1 MVAEPAMAADWRTC
15 TVGGCVNGECA
26 SDQGMIIVA
35 SAIDVE
41 NPAVG
46 GADGA
51 VQKMQEYYLA
61 RANGTVDQGPLARC
75 SNSLESE
82 DAANA
87 MAMHVYEV
95 MRGGHTRGSVD
106 MEPANRVFAGYEDAA
121 AASSD
126 ESNGDTAEAASA
138 EPEKAAEA
146 PRETPAKSEGN
157 GDPMNFLMWV
167 DMREPINGE
176 NSVCFSDIKMKPA
189 PEDYRGNWP
198 SLKNALP
205 IIQGYFPL
213 MLQECSKHGTPVSQN
228 VSFATDDV
236 SPAQKRQTMHDDV
249 ERWRKK
255 GFPEVFIPN

>member
-61 RANGTVDQGPLARC
+61 KANGTVDQGPLARC

-121 AASSD
+121 APSSD